1 MGKGRI
7 GRYRHD
13 GQNSHTKRIL
23 DTCPV
28 TILVLDSDRTI
39 SFGNEHAK
47 EVMGAGEIAGKP
59 LEACPWELLED
70 GKPAPMEHRP
80 FDIVRERNEPVYDL
94 RYRARIDGEIR
105 WLAINGAPLYHE
117 GEFDGAVFAVEDI
130 TDRKHQDRT
139 LSVLHET
146 MRAMMRASSV
156 DEIHDLAVWAASD
169 LLSDSRVVSYRFDV
183 REFRLRPAAYS
194 PGTTNF
200 VESHRKIEGGPIHSA
215 FVEGSV
221 THDDGITAI
230 PLGSHGVFVFLGGT
244 DEDSLS
250 LARVLRDD
258 MEAALDRTAREG
270 VLRTQSERLRHAN
283 DELERLNHVTDLMRD
298 VTDALVRA
306 TSRKEIMTTVCERLA
321 AADPYRF
328 AWIGEGKP
336 LAPAACAGIAE
347 SALDGITHAKSG
359 GNSPAARALSTGEVV
374 LDQVSSTAHA
384 SETEALTNEKRSV
397 AAVPLSHRDRSYGVL
412 SVSADRTAFSV
423 NECDV
428 LAELGETIGYAIR
441 AIETRDALTS
451 DSVTQLQFSIE
462 DPKSL
467 PATVAADAS
476 LNHRGIVPRSDG
488 TIRWF
493 LRTDVQPARI
503 EALFSKIESVESVSA
518 SRTDGTTL
526 LECVVHSP
534 CLLTPFVEHATTITS
549 LSATATETT
558 ITAETAHEG
567 DARAICEALE
577 SAWKNVEL
585 IGRQDRERPP
595 QTREERREAI
605 THELTDR
612 QREILTIAHANG
624 YFETPRRSTGTELAA
639 RLDINR
645 STFHRT
651 LRAAERAAFDTLLE

>member
-1 MGKGRI
+1 
-7 GRYRHD
+7 
-13 GQNSHTKRIL
+13 
-23 DTCPV
+23 V

-39 SFGNEHAK
+39 SFGNKRAK
-47 EVMGAGEIAGKP
+47 EAMGSGEIAGKP

-70 GKPAPMEHRP
+70 GKLVPMEHRP

-130 TDRKHQDRT
+130 TDRKHRDRT

-156 DEIHDLAVWAASD
+156 NEIHDLAVWAASD
-169 LLSDSRVVSYRFDV
+169 LLSDSRVVSYRFDAS
-183 REFRLRPAAYS
+183 EFRLRPAAYS
-194 PGTTNF
+194 PDTTNF
-200 VESHRKIEGGPIHSA
+200 VESHRRIEGGPIHSA

-221 THDDGITAI
+221 THDEEITAI
-230 PLGSHGVFVFLGGT
+230 PLGSHGVLAFLGGI
-244 DEDSLS
+244 DESSLS
-250 LARVLRDD
+250 LARVVRDD
-258 MEAALDRTAREG
+258 MEAALDRTARKG

-328 AWIGEGKP
+328 AWIDEGKP
-336 LAPAACAGIAE
+336 PAPTACAGIAE
-347 SALDGITHAKSG
+347 SALSSTADANSG
-359 GNSPAARALSTGEVV
+359 ENSPAALATGEAV
-374 LDQVSSTAHA
+374 LDRVGSVAHS
-384 SETEALTNEKRSV
+384 SETEALANEKRSV

-423 NECDV
+423 DEGDV

-476 LNHRGIVPRSDG
+476 LDHRGIAPRADG
-488 TIRWF
+488 SIRWF

-503 EALFSKIESVESVSA
+503 EALFSKIKCVESVSA
-518 SRTDGTTL
+518 IRTDETTL
-526 LECVVHSP
+526 LECVVRSP

-549 LSATATETT
+549 ISATATETT

-567 DARAICEALE
+567 NARAIRSALE

-612 QREILTIAHANG
+612 QHEILTITHASG
-624 YFETPRRSTGTELAA
+624 YFETPKQCTGAELAA

-651 LRAAERAAFDTLLE
+651 LRAAERAAFDALLE